1 MSSSQDKN
9 ILKKTSFL
17 AGSNSAFIE
26 EFYSEY
32 LSNPDN
38 LPPGW
43 KDFFEGLKDN
53 KETISKNIN
62 GPSWGPKK

>member
-9 ILKKTSFL
+9 ILKKLFL

-32 LSNPDN
+32 LSNPNN

-43 KDFFEGLKDN
+43 KDFLKV
-53 KETISKNIN
+53 
-62 GPSWGPKK
+62 